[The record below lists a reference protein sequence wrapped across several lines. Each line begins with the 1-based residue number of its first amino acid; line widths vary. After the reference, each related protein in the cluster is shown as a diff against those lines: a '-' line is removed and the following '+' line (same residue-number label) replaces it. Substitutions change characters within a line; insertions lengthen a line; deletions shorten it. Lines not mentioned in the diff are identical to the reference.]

1 MMLAVA
7 TASIILAI
15 LLAVFGFGLE
25 SMTELGRP
33 FLWTYLVIES
43 GLLGCINAAFFAV
56 CFGICRPAVAA
67 TQFTAYMALMNLG
80 TTAAQAS
87 AGWGESLLGLT
98 GIWLLGAGIQA
109 IAAILMPLTIAKKS
123 ATPASES

>member
-1 MMLAVA
+1 M
-7 TASIILAI
+7 
-15 LLAVFGFGLE
+15 
-25 SMTELGRP
+25 
-33 FLWTYLVIES
+33 
-43 GLLGCINAAFFAV
+43 
-56 CFGICRPAVAA
+56 RPAVAA

-109 IAAILMPLTIAKKS
+109 IAAILMPLTIVEK
-123 ATPASES
+123 PASAPAEV